1 MSKQLLGLTLLTSY
15 SDEGK
20 RTGQTDRQAGRREFV
35 GGGEGH
41 LWQESLFGRY
51 WFSQLSANSVSEFPP
66 SLIISIKNTELLG
79 MWTCCD
85 T

>member
-20 RTGQTDRQAGRREFV
+20 RTDRQTGRREFV

-51 WFSQLSANSVSEFPP
+51 WFSQLSAKSVSEFPP
-66 SLIISIKNTELLG
+66 LVISIKNTELLG
-79 MWTCCD
+79 MWTCSD